1 MQHRKSSCKVQGMI
15 VKRRISS
22 LVLSVGMLVTII
34 VIGELG
40 YMFIEGYSVLDA
52 FFMTMITVSTVGFGE
67 VRPLSS
73 MGELFTIFMIIFS
86 FGVFAYS
93 VTSVT
98 RFMVDGGFRNFFVNK
113 RNHRLVSKLSN
124 HVIIIG
130 YGRVGS
136 EVAEVLKQ
144 KGEKFLVI
152 EQKEDILEDFRLYH
166 KMLFVEGD
174 ATDDDVLNEARISHA
189 KTLITTLPNDA
200 DNLLIV
206 FSARGMEPNLQIIS
220 RASFEW
226 SDVKLK
232 KAGANNV
239 IMPDMVGGRRMA
251 KLVASPDVLSFLDYM
266 RSRQLNEV
274 HLVEL
279 SCRDFAS
286 SYMEKTV
293 GDLEFKK
300 IAGVSIVGMKNGA
313 GQYVF
318 NPAPESK
325 LAEHYKLF
333 VMGTDEQLAILKA
346 AVCN

>member
-1 MQHRKSSCKVQGMI
+1 MV
-15 VKRRISS
+15 RRRVST
-22 LVLSVGMLVTII
+22 LVLSVGMLITII

-52 FFMTMITVSTVGFGE
+52 FFMTIITVSTVGFGE
-67 VRPLSS
+67 VKPLSP

-113 RNHRLVSKLSN
+113 RNNRLVRKLSN

-136 EVAEVLKQ
+136 EVEKVLKE
-144 KGEKFLVI
+144 KGEKYLVI
-152 EQKEDILEDFRLYH
+152 EQSEDILNSFRMYNRTLY
-166 KMLFVEGD
+166 VEGD
-174 ATDDDVLNEARISHA
+174 ATDDDTLVEAGIHNA
-189 KTLITTLPNDA
+189 KSLIATLPHDA

-206 FSARGMEPNLQIIS
+206 FSARAINPNLQIIS

-251 KLVASPDVLSFLDYM
+251 KLVASPDVISFLDYM
-266 RSRQLNEV
+266 RSRQLSEV

-279 SCRDFAS
+279 SCRDFTPA
-286 SYMEKTV
+286 YMEKTI
-293 GDLEFKK
+293 GDLKFKR
-300 IAGVSIVGMKNGA
+300 IAGVSIVGMKNGT

-325 LAEHYKLF
+325 LLENYKLF
-333 VMGTDEQLAILKA
+333 VMGTDEQLAKLKS